1 MLVTR
6 CSGPGFLWA
15 LLLSS
20 ALAFAP
26 ISQAQSS
33 SYIAEMP
40 SVAKVQRQIVGL
52 DQIDTLAQQAVA
64 FEVLKDMARVQIGNP
79 DALNNMGALS
89 SAERELLQGYLAAQ
103 RAIFATPG
111 VDRDAINQRALVY
124 GATPQFPQAVAQQFF
139 SAAWLK
145 DYEKKFE
152 AYTKIVQQRSAA
164 SAPPAQPDPDFTL
177 PPVAD
182 IITGWIKQLAVLAL
196 VIGGFVWVVKRMRSG
211 SKAPARAGEQEL
223 ARFGAT

>member
-6 CSGPGFLWA
+6 RSGPGILWA
-15 LLLSS
+15 LLLWS

-26 ISQAQSS
+26 GSQAQNSN
-33 SYIAEMP
+33 YIAEMP

-111 VDRDAINQRALVY
+111 VDRDAINQGALV
-124 GATPQFPQAVAQQFF
+124 
-139 SAAWLK
+139 
-145 DYEKKFE
+145 
-152 AYTKIVQQRSAA
+152 
-164 SAPPAQPDPDFTL
+164 
-177 PPVAD
+177 
-182 IITGWIKQLAVLAL
+182 
-196 VIGGFVWVVKRMRSG
+196 
-211 SKAPARAGEQEL
+211 
-223 ARFGAT
+223 